1 VDETE
6 PREGTKTTM
15 DLRNLIETRLD
26 LPRLSRD
33 LDEIGHAARVWSV
46 RQWTPSDMATL
57 WDAARGFRPV
67 ALDDFVPPSIP
78 PLVQVIHE
86 GKNSLPAHTHFQKRF
101 CRPSDP
107 AAGDALLGY
116 NYQTLSPLTGP
127 GYYVAHPSTEAGEV
141 DIDYTLLPREKPAEW
156 PDIVPNEARL
166 GRFVY
171 SGMIDVM
178 RGLSPN
184 VSIGRAKRNG
194 RWMDNWFVL
203 VRLDPSAS
211 PVLDEPIDSDMLD
224 HASGGRAS

>member
-1 VDETE
+1 
-6 PREGTKTTM
+6 M
-15 DLRNLIETRLD
+15 DLRNLIETHLD
-26 LPRLSRD
+26 LARLSRD
-33 LDEIGHAARVWSV
+33 LDGVGHWARVWSV
-46 RQWTPSDMATL
+46 RQWTRADMAIL

-67 ALDDFVPPSIP
+67 VLDDFVSPSIP

-86 GKNSLPAHTHFQKRF
+86 GKNSLPAYTHFQKRF

-107 AAGDALLGY
+107 ASSDALLGY
-116 NYQTLSPLTGP
+116 NYQSLSPLTGP
-127 GYYVAHPSTEAGEV
+127 GYYVAHPSIEVGEV
-141 DIDYTLLPREKPAEW
+141 DIDYTLLPREKPDEW

-171 SGMIDVM
+171 SGTIDVM

-203 VRLDPSAS
+203 VRQDGSSSPS
-211 PVLDEPIDSDMLD
+211 LDEESDSDTLD
-224 HASGGRAS
+224 RASGGQAS